1 MKGVQFTLSV
11 PYECSFVKE
20 SSVNDLSSYSI
31 PPLTT
36 IRGMIYNGMARPSL
50 LRQDYYTTRTMSKE
64 AVEEEYEFRK
74 NFEKSTH
81 IGIEVLDDGTMKSD
95 LRNRF
100 KHGGRSGDIGNS
112 DGENISLTYV
122 TQHETIIHP
131 SYQITILSEEDTYI
145 HDVVEVLK
153 NPRRVLYLGNS
164 DNMVEVRDIGTS
176 NFTEIEDERSFE
188 NLVVPNSKGDNMEM
202 LPIEMESF
210 DGRGTA
216 DRGESCLVSYS
227 KAKYNQYYKP
237 DDEDLNVTVAI
248 D

>member
-1 MKGVQFTLSV
+1 
-11 PYECSFVKE
+11 
-20 SSVNDLSSYSI
+20 
-31 PPLTT
+31 
-36 IRGMIYNGMARPSL
+36 MIYNGMARPSL

-74 NFEKSTH
+74 NFEESTH

-131 SYQITILSEEDTYI
+131 SYRITILSEEDTYI

-176 NFTEIEDERSFE
+176 NFTEIEGERSFE
-188 NLVVPNSKGDNMEM
+188 NLVVPNSEGDNMEM
-202 LPIEMESF
+202 LPVEMESF

>member
-36 IRGMIYNGMARPSL
+36 LRGMIYSGMARPSL
-50 LRQDYYTTRTMSKE
+50 LRQDYHTTRTMKKE

-74 NFEKSTH
+74 NFEESTS
-81 IGIEVLDDGTMKSD
+81 IGIEVLDKGTMKSD

-100 KHGGRSGDIGNS
+100 KHGGRSGEIGNS

-122 TQHETIIHP
+122 TQHETVIHP
-131 SYQITILSEEDTYI
+131 SYRVTVLSEEDTYI
-145 HDVVEVLK
+145 EDVVEVLK
-153 NPRRVLYLGNS
+153 DPRRVLYLGNS
-164 DNMVEVRDIGTS
+164 DNMVEVRDVKTS
-176 NFTEIEDERSFE
+176 NFTQVKDERSFE
-188 NLVVPNSKGDNMEM
+188 SLVVPNSTGENMEM

-210 DGRGTA
+210 EGRGTA
-216 DRGESCLVSYS
+216 DRGESCLVSYNTTRYS
-227 KAKYNQYYKP
+227 EYYEP
-237 DDEDLNVTVAI
+237 DSEELDVTVAI